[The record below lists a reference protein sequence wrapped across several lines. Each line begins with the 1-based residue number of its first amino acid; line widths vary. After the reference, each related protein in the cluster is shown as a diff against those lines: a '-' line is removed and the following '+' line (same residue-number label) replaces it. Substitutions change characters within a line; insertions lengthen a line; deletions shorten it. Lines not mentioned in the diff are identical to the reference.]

1 MADEN
6 NRPGF
11 GKRLGQIAWGGFTDT
26 AGNYFNNIVSLKSEA
41 DTIKEQ
47 VIQDGKTVFDV
58 FNRMKN
64 GMKSPGKKIKD
75 WFYSEGMGFDGF
87 GTDDDFDAGFKLDSA
102 TDESGSSAR
111 NLDADSMEDIAKKQ
125 TGEAYKIATKQ
136 AEMGMANTAEIV
148 SAINSRSAEVTAS
161 LNKINETIMGIS
173 KKLDNMTGIMA
184 EQAKKDA
191 KTTSIIGYDGDLSLS
206 GIYSAS
212 RDYFKEDKLGG
223 LDMAKMAMQGL
234 SPKMVAG
241 MGFNKLFQTELKV
254 LGDQSIKDISEGLN
268 KAIGDTIQ
276 TGLMSLVKNETFQKW
291 FSIGNFKTRED
302 FQTYA
307 TNQYN
312 TKQAVFDG
320 MTRMSIISIIP
331 EYLKNIEA
339 AITGG
344 EAKSIDDK
352 GHLTTRRENYFQNTI
367 RDKSFGSSTSGISG
381 TKALTDLLNGKMGET
396 NRYTNK
402 EVQAILFAVKSG
414 FMYCIANGEKTV
426 NASAIVDPAEI
437 AAKGPR
443 CAYAIEY
450 AAEVLSTSRG
460 GSKEDW
466 NRMINI
472 ILDGLGED
480 NLRAFAR
487 DITTSLTKT
496 REGAM
501 NFAMSS
507 PHAAQAGHMSKGI
520 MQGAVIDR
528 ILKLWDDPKAVSS
541 EQQSVN
547 KAEGRNQVDSNI
559 KPVQT
564 SSDNNVMNLISGQLE
579 KIHTI
584 LNRGLDVFV
593 IGSFDRRAKAF
604 NNDNDRTVL
613 GQQFYASDEGNNK
626 NQTSSPESN
635 EMESIDTSNLDTS
648 TPRLADINE
657 NSMDSIST
665 IGAAIITDENGNP
678 TLIPASQAG
687 TPSVTPKTISQQ
699 IANNANAAKD
709 VASSVLSSITGNFKD
724 TAGYSLA
731 SALIDTS
738 VFKTSEGAKGLAE
751 NGKQAFNAATGAI
764 GSKLDAGQAKVN
776 EIRGKANDKVSTFA
790 EDQMANMYDR
800 VGSEKKKQ
808 IVGKAFDKI
817 SSLSSEAHDKAAES
831 GKEDDANVARE
842 DDNTMKMIQ
851 EIIAS
856 EGGDGT
862 FTEDA
867 KKRVRTLAAGL
878 HNKKMKSQV
887 TRYIIPS
894 MKTAKDKETA
904 KAQDSEKNKSVIGGS
919 LKRII
924 KYSGMIFAPITK
936 ILGVG
941 VALIAGIGKKITQ
954 LSMKL
959 IKSGAKDV
967 FYGAKSVGQSIFGS
981 KKPGEESTGM
991 IGRVVGL
998 PSRANKALS
1007 IMTNGKLGE
1016 GKILEALETKI
1027 ANGFGKAISWVAS
1040 GAGKFKKV
1048 ADKIKGWGK
1057 SIAGAISNSFVGKIG
1072 RFIGGGVKKV
1082 FGVLGNNDFVKG
1094 FTSARREKKE
1104 AAAKAKAENLIK
1116 SAPTTKSEA
1125 ELSSINS
1132 EMSKSNGFLGG
1143 LLDVGN
1149 NIKTLLEDI
1158 KVSNNPEA
1166 KEKLEKERA
1175 DAEEKK
1181 KKAEEDAKK
1190 AAEEKEKKKNMTL
1203 KEKMAAAKEKRQEKK
1218 KARDEKKEAKKAERE
1233 ERAKQPKT
1241 KESFGSRVKRAGSA
1255 LKGKGSSLL
1264 DIGKMLGGISSIL
1277 GGIGKIVL
1285 GAITQLTGFKALMN
1299 MITNILSSSLKPL
1312 NKAFNKMIKVLRPTV
1327 QSLKRAITSIAKV
1340 VSDVATSLIEV
1351 LQPILEDV
1359 VGPIIEKL
1367 GPVLTDLCK
1376 IVADTVVPILNV
1388 LVGTL
1393 LAPLLVEVVG
1403 VISPVLKTIS
1413 GAIQIVMGLLSAIFG
1428 GIMAVVGAVTLNKD
1442 TASKGMEMMKSGGQM
1457 VVSGLKDF
1465 GSGIIGT
1472 IGAVGSMLN
1481 PFDNEKTEEEEVVEE
1496 TKPKRE
1502 VDKSMIKSSMLE
1514 GSVGNGDVTT
1524 NITNNYNSSS
1534 TGQIGDIHNLYGS
1547 ANSQM
1552 QYGGYMGMA
1561 KHGCGPTALADAM
1574 YRRTG
1579 QNISATAL
1587 AGAMS
1592 RGGTYSSTKGTSA
1605 AGFMSAS
1612 SAMGVG
1618 LRAGGVT
1625 NASLKRATPNNPV
1638 TLLGSG
1644 GGFGTKSGNNHY
1656 VNVIGNNGK
1665 GISYVSNPMTGRVEQ
1680 RATSDL
1686 VAHSALGLYGS
1697 GDIPSDGTY
1706 TFPDAVADAMSY
1718 LKNLAGSLLKMF
1730 TGPTAEEEIE
1740 AQLDA
1745 KKQEQGLEEAQK
1757 ILGEDYE
1764 PYEEEARQLA
1774 YADYA
1779 QKHPK
1784 LDSESDEAYQK
1795 KQEAYFEANKLKFL
1809 ARTKVFE
1816 DAQARGGDAWANL
1829 YSGVEGVNGA
1839 ADTALEGGEW
1849 GSDFDTASGG
1859 EGFYG
1864 ATKDVKMYNFG
1875 EFKHKETNITKGL
1888 SDESPVHD
1896 FFGYMSG
1903 NKGKATSDTGW
1914 EQWYGRRTNPDKN
1927 GRGQTGGSHDGIDI
1941 TLNGGD
1947 TDKKPLYAITDG
1959 TVTRS
1964 EYQDGAGN
1972 LIRWTDNSG
1981 QYSHIYMHMTNKSS
1995 KKVGDHI
2002 RAGELLGYSGHSGG
2016 DYGAHIHYG
2025 IYKDPTSWGTD
2036 ASINPMTYWK
2046 YKKGSKNGT
2055 DGLTLNGTNILGD
2068 SDEHDLVWKF
2078 ATTPYEGGGLGFSKE
2093 GAAGLLSNSERETG
2107 THAITAGGEFTEEAR
2122 GTMYRRMK
2130 SGEVSPASFFKG
2142 GALGYQGFGLF
2153 QWLNNNSGEGGKR
2166 ELYESNG
2173 EDLEKTAN
2181 WLGQM
2186 RHLRSSLYKGDK
2198 YYDVIVEAGKGND
2211 AHKFADYYLR
2221 NYELGYGHPWTGPY
2235 WDQSQ
2240 YDDCYAVN
2248 ENNIPQFL
2256 ERYKDARI
2264 PAKMDDNGTFYYTKY
2279 GQENNTIGSGHEDKF
2294 GNITINSPGDAE
2306 YYEKHKNDL
2315 VSADDIVNGTTSS
2328 TSSSNNS
2335 STIYINSQGDYEYY
2349 YGTNNKKSDTSNKT
2363 NTNTSKKY
2371 VSPYAGGT
2379 NGQISG
2385 PDELWYSMQKPL
2397 PQTLFADLQRKEYEK
2412 YHNDPKFYTNNPAY
2426 SVYDLSEKIYERTL
2440 SAPFKVSDNMR
2451 NEYKA
2456 LMGYDLANFG
2466 SRYSSSASTSNK
2478 KKQNY
2483 DLLKSYGKNHNGKEV
2498 DMKKSNAR
2506 IELITDASLNNKKYH
2521 APRFGKGIHNSGYAD
2536 VLYDK
2541 SLPSLTYWYG
2551 SGDYDDFDIES
2562 YVGSENDI
2570 PPINTSDNVFWDSM
2584 GYGSNA
2590 NTGTINYNIVR
2601 TSDPDADKRIN
2612 ALMRTTFEVKS
2623 KTIEAKLQE
2632 LIEAVNASSS
2642 GGSDWA
2648 STYKGPQTS
2657 NTKLFNERIPSQVS
2671 KLAIG

>member
-102 TDESGSSAR
+102 NDESSSGAR

-191 KTTSIIGYDGDLSLS
+191 KTTSIVGYDGDLSLS
-206 GIYSAS
+206 GIFSAS

-223 LDMAKMAMQGL
+223 LDMAKMAIQGL
-234 SPKMVAG
+234 SPKMLAG

-302 FQTYA
+302 FQNYA

-312 TKQAVFDG
+312 TKQAIFDG

-367 RDKSFGSSTSGISG
+367 RDKSFSSITSGISG

-396 NRYTNK
+396 NKYTNK

-414 FMYCIANGEKTV
+414 FMYCIASGEKTV

-450 AAEVLSTSRG
+450 AAEVLSMSRG
-460 GSKEDW
+460 GSKEEW
-466 NRMINI
+466 GRMINI

-480 NLRAFAR
+480 NLRAFAI
-487 DITTSLTKT
+487 DITTSLSKN
-496 REGAM
+496 REGAI
-501 NFAMSS
+501 NFAMNS
-507 PHAAQAGHMSKGI
+507 PHAAQAGTMSKGI

-528 ILKLWDDPKAVSS
+528 ILKLWDNPKAVSS

-547 KAEGRNQVDSNI
+547 KAEGRDQTNSNI
-559 KPVQT
+559 KPVQP

-579 KIHTI
+579 SIHKI

-593 IGSFDRRAKAF
+593 IGSFNRRAKAF
-604 NNDNDRTVL
+604 NNDNDRIVL
-613 GQQFYASDEGNNK
+613 GSQHNADRSNASGNSQNTSNK
-626 NQTSSPESN
+626 NKPQRVTPTKVSNGSKSTQTSSTSSPSTVG
-635 EMESIDTSNLDTS
+635 MDSIDTSNLITETIQLS
-648 TPRLADINE
+648 EINE
-657 NSMDSIST
+657 NMSTATMDSIDVPPIDVT
-665 IGAAIITDENGNP
+665 IALDSNGNP
-678 TLIPASQAG
+678 TIVPVQQSS
-687 TPSVTPKTISQQ
+687 TPNIATPQTISNK
-699 IANNANAAKD
+699 IANATGSVKD
-709 VASSVLSSITGNFKD
+709 VAKSTLSSITGNFKD
-724 TAGYSLA
+724 TPGYALLSSLY
-731 SALIDTS
+731 DTS
-738 VFKTSEGAKGLAE
+738 VFKNSAGAKGLADI
-751 NGKQAFNAATGAI
+751 GKNAVGSITGTI
-764 GSKLDAGQAKVN
+764 GSKLDAGEAKVN

-790 EDQMANMYDR
+790 EDQMANMYER
-800 VGSEKKKQ
+800 IGSDGKAK

-831 GKEDDANVARE
+831 GKEDDATVARE

-904 KAQDSEKNKSVIGGS
+904 KAHDGEKNKSVLGGS

-967 FYGAKSVGQSIFGS
+967 FYGAKSVGQSLFGS

-991 IGRVVGL
+991 IGRVVGA
-998 PSRANKALS
+998 PARANKALS
-1007 IMTNGKLGE
+1007 IMTNGKIGE

-1027 ANGFGKAISWVAS
+1027 ANGFGKAIGWIAT

-1048 ADKIKGWGK
+1048 TDKLKGWGA
-1057 SIAGAISNSFVGKIG
+1057 SIAGAVSNSFVGKAG
-1072 RFIGGGVKKV
+1072 RWIGGKVKSV
-1082 FGVLGNNDFVKG
+1082 FSVLGNNDLVKG

-1116 SAPTTKSEA
+1116 SVPTTKSEA

-1132 EMSKSNGFLGG
+1132 EMSKSNGFLGE
-1143 LLDVGN
+1143 LLDVGK
-1149 NIKTLLEDI
+1149 NIKILLEDN
-1158 KVSNNPEA
+1158 KVANNPEA
-1166 KEKLEKERA
+1166 EEKLEKERA
-1175 DAEEKK
+1175 EAEQEKK
-1181 KKAEEDAKK
+1181 KEEDKAQE
-1190 AAEEKEKKKNMTL
+1190 AAEEKNT
-1203 KEKMAAAKEKRQEKK
+1203 
-1218 KARDEKKEAKKAERE
+1218 
-1233 ERAKQPKT
+1233 
-1241 KESFGSRVKRAGSA
+1241 FGSRVRRAGSA

-1327 QSLKRAITSIAKV
+1327 QSLKRAISSIAKV
-1340 VSDVATSLIEV
+1340 VSDIATSLIEV

-1367 GPVLTDLCK
+1367 GPVLSDLCK

-1393 LAPLLVEVVG
+1393 LAPLLIEVVG
-1403 VISPVLKTIS
+1403 VISPILKTIS

-1428 GIMAVVGAVTLNKD
+1428 GIMAVVGAVTRNKD
-1442 TASKGMEMMKSGGQM
+1442 TSSKGMEMMKSGGQM

-1465 GSGIIGT
+1465 GSGVIGT
-1472 IGAVGSMLN
+1472 IGAVASIIN
-1481 PFDNEKTEEEEVVEE
+1481 PFDNKNDEEEVVEE
-1496 TKPKRE
+1496 AKPKRE
-1502 VDKSMIKSSMLE
+1502 VDKSMVNSSLLE

-1706 TFPDAVADAMSY
+1706 TFPDALADAMAY

-1730 TGPTAEEEIE
+1730 TGPTAEEEVA

-1745 KKQEQGLEEAQK
+1745 KKQEQGLDEAEK
-1757 ILGEDYE
+1757 ILGDDYG

-1784 LDSESDEAYQK
+1784 LDSESEEAYQK

-1816 DAQARGGDAWANL
+1816 EAQARGGNTWANL
-1829 YSGVEGVNGA
+1829 YSGVEGVNSA
-1839 ADTALEGGEW
+1839 TDTALEGGEW

-1927 GRGQTGGSHDGIDI
+1927 GRGKTGGSHDGIDI

-1959 TVTRS
+1959 IVTNS

-2002 RAGELLGYSGHSGG
+2002 KAGELLGYSGHSGG

-2055 DGLTLNGTNILGD
+2055 GGLTLNGTNILGD

-2107 THAITAGGEFTEEAR
+2107 THAITAGGEFTEESR

-2130 SGEVSPASFFKG
+2130 SGEVSPSSFFKG
-2142 GALGYQGFGLF
+2142 GALGHQGFGLF

-2166 ELYESNG
+2166 ELYESTG

-2186 RHLRSSLYKGDK
+2186 RHLRNSLYKGDQ

-2211 AHKFADYYLR
+2211 ANKFADYYLR

-2240 YDDCYAVN
+2240 YNDCYAVN

-2264 PAKMDDNGTFYYTKY
+2264 PAKVDDNGTFYYTNY
-2279 GQENNTIGSGHEDKF
+2279 GQANNAIGSGHEDKF

-2306 YYEKHKNDL
+2306 YYYKHKDDL
-2315 VSADDIVNGTTSS
+2315 LSADDIVNGTTSS
-2328 TSSSNNS
+2328 STTSSSSLGNS
-2335 STIYINSQGDYEYY
+2335 STIHINSQGDYEYY
-2349 YGTNNKKSDTSNKT
+2349 YGTNDKKSNTSNKT
-2363 NTNTSKKY
+2363 NNNTSNKY
-2371 VSPYAGGT
+2371 VSPYAAGT
-2379 NGQISG
+2379 NGHITG
-2385 PDELWYSMQKPL
+2385 PDELWYTMQSPL

-2412 YHNDPKFYTNNPAY
+2412 YHNDPKFYTDNPAY
-2426 SVYDLSEKIYERTL
+2426 SVYDLSEKIYERTK

-2466 SRYSSSASTSNK
+2466 SRYSSSATTSNK

-2498 DMKKSNAR
+2498 NMKKSNAR

-2570 PPINTSDNVFWDSM
+2570 PPINTSDSAFWDSM

-2590 NTGTINYNIVR
+2590 NTGTVNYNIVR

-2648 STYKGPQTS
+2648 STYNGTQTS